1 MVNGGT
7 LHEESVK
14 VTPPRKKDKPARK
27 PGAKKGGKVAKRG

>member
-14 VTPPRKKDKPARK
+14 VTPPRKKERPAK
-27 PGAKKGGKVAKRG
+27 KSAVKKGGKASKRG